1 VALRHTPSDAAQGGA
16 PANRPHAGDFS
27 LSGRARQA
35 WTIAKIELRRV
46 FFAKRAL
53 WVYGLALLPAAIFLG
68 HGVAM
73 KYRGEQLARR
83 GMTQPALVDSVREGE
98 AVADVKQRLGKPAEE
113 RWSVRSRRVRKDAGN
128 AGTTTH
134 VIEPAVT
141 ARFVRL
147 NIIRPAYDGAPIA
160 RIYEFEIYGP
170 DGPAAGLRTRSP
182 DEKGPPHAGSETVT
196 ENLAL
201 GRSVTGSLPC
211 SPDQGPEKA
220 VNGSVAGGETDRWC
234 AEDRPLFL
242 QVDLGA
248 ARPVKRFVVKHAS
261 AGGEDEES
269 DTREFNIQVS
279 GDGKN
284 FTTVETSSGAGF
296 VEERTEYRQITYF
309 DGRREARLLFV
320 DGKLESSHINRL
332 LNFEEDRMIFAGI
345 FQFFYLRLAI
355 FFGCLGVFMY
365 LFRGE
370 MTNRTLHYWF
380 LAPARREV
388 LLAGKYAAGLI
399 AAALIFGGGA
409 LFTFAAMLWP
419 HDAVEIQ
426 AYWNAGGLGHAF
438 WYAAAAA
445 LGCVGYGSVFLA
457 LGLLVRNPIVPAAV
471 LLAWEGVN
479 GILPHVLQKM
489 SVLYYLQS
497 LCPVPAPM
505 DDDAPTLIRLLAAP
519 AAPASRPGAILG
531 LLLLTAVVL
540 WIAARAVRRM
550 QISYGTE
557 S

>member
-1 VALRHTPSDAAQGGA
+1 VATTTSSGRARAL
-16 PANRPHAGDFS
+16 DFV
-27 LSGRARQA
+27 RARQA
-35 WTIAKIELRRV
+35 WTIAAVELRRA

-53 WVYGLALLPAAIFLG
+53 WVYGLALLPTLMFFG

-73 KYRGEQLARR
+73 KYRGDHLARR
-83 GMTQPALVDSVREGE
+83 GVTQAALLDSVRDGE

-113 RWSVRSRRVRKDAGN
+113 RWSVRSERVQRDSGN
-128 AGTTTH
+128 TGETTH
-134 VIEPAVT
+134 VIEPAVET
-141 ARFVRL
+141 RFVRL
-147 NIIRPAYDGAPIA
+147 NIIRPTYSGEPTA

-170 DGPAAGLRTRSP
+170 DGR
-182 DEKGPPHAGSETVT
+182 
-196 ENLAL
+196 ENLAR
-201 GRSVTGSLPC
+201 GRSVTGSIPC

-220 VNGSVAGGETDRWC
+220 VNGSVTGGETDCWC
-234 AEDRPLFL
+234 ADDRPLFL

-248 ARPVKRFVVKHAS
+248 PRQVKRFVVKHAS

-279 GDGKN
+279 GEGKL
-284 FTTVETSSGAGF
+284 FTTVESSSGAAF
-296 VEERTEYRQITYF
+296 VEERTEYRSLVYF
-309 DGRREARLLFV
+309 DGRRDAQLLFV

-355 FFGCLGVFMY
+355 FFGCLGMFMY

-370 MTNRTLHYWF
+370 MSNRTLHYWF

-388 LLAGKYAAGLI
+388 LLAGKYLAGLI
-399 AAALIFGGGA
+399 AAAVIFGGGA
-409 LFTFAAMLWP
+409 LLAFTAMIWP

-426 AYWNAGGLGHAF
+426 AYWNAGGMAHAF
-438 WYAAAAA
+438 WYMAAAV
-445 LGCVGYGSVFLA
+445 LGCLGYGSVFLA
-457 LGLLVRNPIVPAAV
+457 LGLYIRNPIVPAAV

-505 DDDAPTLIRLLAAP
+505 DGDTPMLVRMLAAP
-519 AAPASRPGAILG
+519 AAPASRPAAILG
-531 LLLLTAVVL
+531 VVVVSAAVL

-550 QISYGTE
+550 QIAYGSDT
-557 S
+557 

>member
-1 VALRHTPSDAAQGGA
+1 VAPDSPSSSGRA
-16 PANRPHAGDFS
+16 RPLGVA
-27 LSGRARQA
+27 RARQA
-35 WTIAKIELRRV
+35 WTIARIELRRA

-53 WVYGLALLPAAIFLG
+53 WVYGLALLPSVIFFG
-68 HGVAM
+68 HGVET
-73 KYRGEQLARR
+73 KFRSERLARR
-83 GMTQPALVDSVREGE
+83 GVTAPALMESVREGE
-98 AVADVKQRLGKPAEE
+98 TLADVKKRLGKPAEE
-113 RWSVRSRRVRKDAGN
+113 RWSVRSKRVRQRTGR

-134 VIEPAVT
+134 VIEPAVE

-147 NIIRPAYDGAPIA
+147 NVIRPSYSGEPVA
-160 RIYEFEIYGP
+160 RIYEFEVYGP
-170 DGPAAGLRTRSP
+170 DGRA
-182 DEKGPPHAGSETVT
+182 
-196 ENLAL
+196 NLAL
-201 GRSVTGSLPC
+201 GRPATGSLPC
-211 SPDQGPEKA
+211 KPDQGPEKA

-242 QVDLGA
+242 QVDLGG
-248 ARPVKRFVVKHAS
+248 ARVKRFVVKHAS
-261 AGGEDEES
+261 AGGEDAES

-279 GDGKN
+279 MDGKA

-296 VEERTEYRQITYF
+296 VEERTEYRSLVYF
-309 DGRREARLLFV
+309 DGRRESRLMFV
-320 DGKLESSHINRL
+320 DGKLASWNTSPL
-332 LNFEEDRMIFAGI
+332 LNFDEDRTIFAGI

-355 FFGCLGVFMY
+355 FFGCLGLFMY

-370 MTNRTLHYWF
+370 MSNRTLHYWL

-399 AAALIFGGGA
+399 ASAAIFGGGA
-409 LFTFAAMLWP
+409 LLAFAALVWP
-419 HDAVEIQ
+419 HDSVQVQ

-457 LGLLVRNPIVPAAV
+457 LGLYVRNPIVPAAV
-471 LLAWEGVN
+471 LLTWEGAN

-489 SVLYYLQS
+489 SILYYLQS

-505 DDDAPTLIRLLAAP
+505 GDDAPTLIRLLAAP

-531 LLLLTAVVL
+531 LLILTAFVL
-540 WIAARAVRRM
+540 WVASRAVRRM

-557 S
+557 T